1 MPDEELRIPHSQ
13 HPQDESESG
22 SFLNFK
28 IKLKPMDN
36 NQEADQSELTD
47 RSNLIKTDRDYLPT
61 VTGSSSP
68 ELGRVSPDKVQ
79 VYSANSSSIMW
90 KDDPPQ
96 KESPV
101 VPKIFVTRNSQEA
114 LTSSKEL
121 MDQ

>member
-1 MPDEELRIPHSQ
+1 ME
-13 HPQDESESG
+13 
-22 SFLNFK
+22 
-28 IKLKPMDN
+28 N

-68 ELGRVSPDKVQ
+68 ELSRLSPDKMQ

-90 KDDPPQ
+90 KDDPP
-96 KESPV
+96 KNESPV

-114 LTSSKEL
+114 LTSGQESV
-121 MDQ
+121 D

>member
-28 IKLKPMDN
+28 IKLKPMEN
-36 NQEADQSELTD
+36 NQVTDQSELTD

-68 ELGRVSPDKVQ
+68 ELSRLSPDKMQ
-79 VYSANSSSIMW
+79 YETLNYQQHLNTF
-90 KDDPPQ
+90 P
-96 KESPV
+96 
-101 VPKIFVTRNSQEA
+101 
-114 LTSSKEL
+114 
-121 MDQ
+121 